1 MNNNTFSR
9 WKESLHLKILSGYLI
24 LGLLVLGIITAV
36 WYEKQVFEQAEAE
49 ERSLLMQRAA
59 ASEAYRGLITLFLDN
74 DRAMLWDDSDMD
86 TYDRRE
92 SHTMEVIDRLKGY
105 YGEPA
110 QSARIDTVV
119 RLLHEKR
126 RLIGRMV
133 DMPTTAFRMDSL
145 LERHLPGLEQTASVR
160 TTTVTERTEPEEE
173 KKRGGLF
180 GLFRKKKKEEPARTT
195 TRVST
200 TPNTRH
206 IAEMRRFEEE
216 MRTALAEQ
224 EQAFSHLSDSLKIR
238 NSILNRNLSRLI
250 REIGQD
256 ETERMFEEEMRTALA
271 EQEQAFS
278 HLSDSLKI
286 RNSILNRNLSRLIRE
301 IGQDETERMEERHM
315 RVAELRETA
324 FVLICGISAAGVLC
338 AVLLYVVVHRDIR
351 RRTRD
356 RKQREELIESLRRS
370 VRENEELI
378 KSRQNIMQTVT
389 HDLRSP
395 LTAIRGN
402 AELILK
408 DGNREA
414 TALHAEH
421 IRQSAERMGALME
434 NLLDYYRIDNGKET
448 VRVKPFRL
456 AGVAETLETE
466 FAARMEE
473 KRLEFRVNNAAD
485 EVVMGDRNL
494 ILRIGSKLLSN
505 ALKFT
510 ERGGVTLTALY
521 AGGKFTLAV
530 EDTGGGID
538 KDKREQIF
546 KPFERLSNAATQDG
560 FGLGLSIVKSL
571 AELMEG
577 SISVENIRNTGSR
590 FSVVL
595 PLPQAEKAGET
606 DRKAAA
612 RRTRLGG
619 CSVLSLDNDSIILG
633 MIHDIF
639 VQNGVH
645 CDTCTST
652 GEMAEKLREGHYD
665 LLTTDLKM
673 QDASGYEV
681 LELLRTS
688 DIGNS
693 RTIPVM
699 VVTDSKSITKEELAD
714 AGFGSVLYKP
724 FSIDELLA
732 AAEECIGEDSTPRI
746 DLGPLFAYGDK
757 RQRLECLV
765 RETEKEMAAIR
776 EEAERCDRDR
786 LDYWIHHIRSSWMLI
801 HAEGPLQELY
811 DVLHGNGTA
820 EEIREY
826 AGKVTGQG
834 ETIIRLA
841 RKEMERTVWE
851 E

>member
-110 QSARIDTVV
+110 QTARIDTVV

-126 RLIGRMV
+126 RLIERMV
-133 DMPTTAFRMDSL
+133 DMPTTAYRMDSL

-256 ETERMFEEEMRTALA
+256 ETERM
-271 EQEQAFS
+271 
-278 HLSDSLKI
+278 
-286 RNSILNRNLSRLIRE
+286 
-301 IGQDETERMEERHM
+301 EERHM

-338 AVLLYVVVHRDIR
+338 AVLLYAVVRRDIR

-494 ILRIGSKLLSN
+494 ILRIGSNLLSN

-546 KPFERLSNAATQDG
+546 KPFER
-560 FGLGLSIVKSL
+560 
-571 AELMEG
+571 
-577 SISVENIRNTGSR
+577 
-590 FSVVL
+590 
-595 PLPQAEKAGET
+595 
-606 DRKAAA
+606 
-612 RRTRLGG
+612 
-619 CSVLSLDNDSIILG
+619 
-633 MIHDIF
+633 
-639 VQNGVH
+639 
-645 CDTCTST
+645 
-652 GEMAEKLREGHYD
+652 
-665 LLTTDLKM
+665 
-673 QDASGYEV
+673 
-681 LELLRTS
+681 
-688 DIGNS
+688 
-693 RTIPVM
+693 
-699 VVTDSKSITKEELAD
+699 
-714 AGFGSVLYKP
+714 
-724 FSIDELLA
+724 
-732 AAEECIGEDSTPRI
+732 
-746 DLGPLFAYGDK
+746 
-757 RQRLECLV
+757 
-765 RETEKEMAAIR
+765 
-776 EEAERCDRDR
+776 
-786 LDYWIHHIRSSWMLI
+786 
-801 HAEGPLQELY
+801 
-811 DVLHGNGTA
+811 
-820 EEIREY
+820 
-826 AGKVTGQG
+826 
-834 ETIIRLA
+834 
-841 RKEMERTVWE
+841 
-851 E
+851 

>member
-1 MNNNTFSR
+1 MEEKAEKDNYP
-9 WKESLHLKILSGYLI
+9 LHLKILAGYVILGMLI
-24 LGLLVLGIITAV
+24 LGLVMAV
-36 WYEKQVFEQAEAE
+36 WYEKRVFEEAEAE
-49 ERSLLMQRAA
+49 ERSLLMQREAA
-59 ASEAYRGLITLFLDN
+59 GEAYRGLIALFLDT
-74 DRAMLWDDSDMD
+74 DRAMLWDDSDMKA
-86 TYDRRE
+86 YDSRG
-92 SHTMEVIDRLKGY
+92 SHTTEVMERLRRY
-105 YGEPA
+105 YTEPS
-110 QSARIDTVV
+110 QRARIDTIVK
-119 RLLHEKR
+119 LLHEKR

-133 DMPTTAFRMDSL
+133 ELPTTAHRMDSL

-173 KKRGGLF
+173 KQRGGLF
-180 GLFRKKKKEEPARTT
+180 GLFRKKKKAEPARTT

-200 TPNTRH
+200 APNTRH
-206 IAEMRRFEEE
+206 IAEMRR
-216 MRTALAEQ
+216 
-224 EQAFSHLSDSLKIR
+224 
-238 NSILNRNLSRLI
+238 
-250 REIGQD
+250 
-256 ETERMFEEEMRTALA
+256 FEEEMRTALA

-324 FVLICGISAAGVLC
+324 FALICGISAAGILC
-338 AVLLYVVVHRDIR
+338 AVLLYAVVRRDIHR
-351 RRTRD
+351 RISD
-356 RKQREELIESLRRS
+356 RKQREELIETLRRS

-378 KSRQNIMQTVT
+378 NSRQNIMQTVT

-408 DGNREA
+408 DGNRKA
-414 TALHAEH
+414 ALHAEH

-456 AGVAETLETE
+456 AGVVETLETE
-466 FAARMEE
+466 FAVRMEE
-473 KRLEFRVNNAAD
+473 KRLEFRVNNSAD

-494 ILRIGSKLLSN
+494 ILRIGSNLLSN

-595 PLPQAEKAGET
+595 PLPQAEKADET

-612 RRTRLGG
+612 KQTRLGG

-699 VVTDSKSITKEELAD
+699 VVTGSKSITKEELAD

-820 EEIREY
+820 EEIRKY

>member
-49 ERSLLMQRAA
+49 ERSLLMQRTA

-110 QSARIDTVV
+110 QTARIDTVV

-256 ETERMFEEEMRTALA
+256 ETERM
-271 EQEQAFS
+271 
-278 HLSDSLKI
+278 
-286 RNSILNRNLSRLIRE
+286 
-301 IGQDETERMEERHM
+301 EERHM

-338 AVLLYVVVHRDIR
+338 AVLLYAVVRRDIR

-356 RKQREELIESLRRS
+356 RKQREELIETLRRS

-378 KSRQNIMQTVT
+378 KSRENIMQTVT

-408 DGNREA
+408 DGKRKA

-456 AGVAETLETE
+456 AEW
-466 FAARMEE
+466 RKHW
-473 KRLEFRVNNAAD
+473 KRSLPH
-485 EVVMGDRNL
+485 GWKRN
-494 ILRIGSKLLSN
+494 GWS
-505 ALKFT
+505 
-510 ERGGVTLTALY
+510 
-521 AGGKFTLAV
+521 
-530 EDTGGGID
+530 
-538 KDKREQIF
+538 
-546 KPFERLSNAATQDG
+546 
-560 FGLGLSIVKSL
+560 
-571 AELMEG
+571 
-577 SISVENIRNTGSR
+577 
-590 FSVVL
+590 
-595 PLPQAEKAGET
+595 
-606 DRKAAA
+606 
-612 RRTRLGG
+612 
-619 CSVLSLDNDSIILG
+619 
-633 MIHDIF
+633 
-639 VQNGVH
+639 
-645 CDTCTST
+645 
-652 GEMAEKLREGHYD
+652 
-665 LLTTDLKM
+665 
-673 QDASGYEV
+673 SG
-681 LELLRTS
+681 
-688 DIGNS
+688 
-693 RTIPVM
+693 
-699 VVTDSKSITKEELAD
+699 
-714 AGFGSVLYKP
+714 
-724 FSIDELLA
+724 
-732 AAEECIGEDSTPRI
+732 
-746 DLGPLFAYGDK
+746 
-757 RQRLECLV
+757 
-765 RETEKEMAAIR
+765 
-776 EEAERCDRDR
+776 
-786 LDYWIHHIRSSWMLI
+786 
-801 HAEGPLQELY
+801 
-811 DVLHGNGTA
+811 
-820 EEIREY
+820 
-826 AGKVTGQG
+826 
-834 ETIIRLA
+834 
-841 RKEMERTVWE
+841 
-851 E
+851 